1 MDFDVKNESDARALL
16 GSRKEEFI
24 GMKKDDWI
32 RQLNEI
38 YCQAIS
44 LECEH
49 IEVDR
54 FGRRG

>member
-1 MDFDVKNESDARALL
+1 MDFDVQNESDARALL
-16 GSRKEEFI
+16 GSNEKEFI

-54 FGRRG
+54 FGRR

>member
-1 MDFDVKNESDARALL
+1 MDFDVENESDARALL
-16 GSRKEEFI
+16 GWAKEQSI
-24 GMKKDDWI
+24 GLRKDDWI

-49 IEVDR
+49 IEVDCL
-54 FGRRG
+54 RR